1 MSTKDKNALVSFEA
15 ELAKLA
21 SEAVTAETSSSGPA
35 FLSTKGGQLTYRGN
49 PIAGNEL
56 NVVILASPVERTYY
70 TDRYDPTKP
79 SGPACFAMAVSSQG
93 LGPNSSSPQPQHS
106 SCVGCPKDQWGSAS
120 NGGKGKACSEKRR
133 LLILTEDSIATAESV
148 ELAEVAALRTP
159 VTSVKP
165 FGDYLQKIA
174 ILSKRPLST
183 VATKIKLVPDPKT
196 QFKLQFDFV
205 RSIEDPEVVQAL
217 LKRSKTE
224 VERAVQTAG
233 QEEEVMEVTSS
244 SKF

>member
-1 MSTKDKNALVSFEA
+1 
-15 ELAKLA
+15 
-21 SEAVTAETSSSGPA
+21 
-35 FLSTKGGQLTYRGN
+35 
-49 PIAGNEL
+49 
-56 NVVILASPVERTYY
+56 
-70 TDRYDPTKP
+70 
-79 SGPACFAMAVSSQG
+79 
-93 LGPNSSSPQPQHS
+93 
-106 SCVGCPKDQWGSAS
+106 
-120 NGGKGKACSEKRR
+120 
-133 LLILTEDSIATAESV
+133 LTEDSIATPEAV